1 MLGGIASFTLV
12 DKDTVKPRDLGNN
25 FMLRTADFGESK
37 AKAIAAH
44 LKELNASVVGSFIDE
59 DPDDIVSENPRLSF
73 MISLS

>member
-44 LKELNASVVGSFIDE
+44 LKELNASVVG
-59 DPDDIVSENPRLSF
+59 
-73 MISLS
+73 

>member
-44 LKELNASVVGSFIDE
+44 LKELNASVVGSSSMKTQMTSCRRT
-59 DPDDIVSENPRLSF
+59 PTSF